1 MSIGA
6 PSKVV
11 KMPEHQRS
19 PALAPV
25 WTVQVRSPPAPF
37 GMFGIAACA
46 DDGHCQSAQQPG
58 KGGQAAQRSN
68 RRHLVSPQRL
78 LSPASPWCEV
88 EVAYTRNRR

>member
-19 PALAPV
+19 PAFAPV
-25 WTVQVRSPPAPF
+25 WTVQVRLPPAPF

-46 DDGHCQSAQQPG
+46 DDEHCQCAQQSG

-68 RRHLVSPQRL
+68 RRHLVSPQRFAL
-78 LSPASPWCEV
+78 PTSLWCEV
-88 EVAYTRNRR
+88 EGAYTQNPR